1 MNENADAALLVEAY
15 YLIAAQIDDAGAK
28 FVEHAPSDHDRQYR
42 LQSKLMTA
50 VLACFIRTMPSLTD
64 QELLA
69 CVNIAL
75 VTAAQRDP
83 DVPMSTDVN

>member
-1 MNENADAALLVEAY
+1 MNEHADAALLVEAY

-28 FVEHAPSDHDRQYR
+28 FVEHAPSDTDRQYR

-50 VLACFIRTMPSLTD
+50 VLACFIRTMPSLTND
-64 QELLA
+64 ELLG

-83 DVPMSTDVN
+83 DAPTSVDVN